1 MKKTIMVLIIAFL
14 SIGASPAPNI
24 LFASSAKDEHNKRHA
39 PGIEHLKNKAPVIE
53 CYPDGCCYE
62 MNTRT
67 IWSCET

>member
-1 MKKTIMVLIIAFL
+1 MKKKILILILIFAFL
-14 SIGASPAPNI
+14 CIGAGKNDRN
-24 LFASSAKDEHNKRHA
+24 KDYARGRA
-39 PGIEHLKNKAPVIE
+39 HLEKKEPVIE